1 VTPVTS
7 PGGNVLVLLLEGG
20 SRSELRRAV
29 SRRSDDRQT
38 VRIVAPASV
47 GKLEWLTSDEDA
59 AREDARERGVKAA
72 GAISDQGPIAV
83 ERGDVDPVQ
92 AVEDAL
98 RTFTPDEILVV
109 GGSFDGAL
117 EHSLGEF
124 GIPVRR
130 IGAMGPREPDDDL
143 RRNVR
148 DVAQGRTPASP
159 FAFLAGVNLV
169 VLSIVALI
177 VLLALLIIW
186 LV

>member
-1 VTPVTS
+1 VST
-7 PGGNVLVLLLEGG
+7 PGGNVLVVLLEGG

-29 SRRSDDRQT
+29 ARRSDDSQT

-47 GKLEWLTSDEDA
+47 GKLEWLTSDEDG
-59 AREDARERGVKAA
+59 ARDEARERGARAA
-72 GAISDQGPIAV
+72 GAISDQGRIAV
-83 ERGDVDPVQ
+83 ERGDADPVQ

-98 RTFTPDEILVV
+98 ATFTPDEILVV

-117 EHSLGEF
+117 ELALGDF

-130 IGAMGPREPDDDL
+130 IGAMSPPEDGDEL

-148 DVAQGRTPASP
+148 EVAQGRTPASP

-169 VLSIVALI
+169 VLAVVALI
-177 VLLALLIIW
+177 VLLAVVAIW
-186 LV
+186 LF